1 MKIHDAKPKTPRQSR
16 RRVGR
21 GHGSGYGRTS
31 GRGEKGAKSRSGWS
45 IKPGFEGGTLPLVR
59 RLPKRGFSNYLF
71 RTAWAEVN
79 VDQLARFDA
88 GSTVDEAAL
97 KAAGLIKGRYDKV
110 VVLGRGDL
118 EVALTV
124 KVDRVTRG
132 AGAKIT
138 AAGGTVEL
146 VEGEAVAAAAPV
158 EEVAEAPVEA
168 APADEAAEEAVEAS
182 EAEADAPA
190 EDAVSDDAAEDD
202 AAPDDAA
209 AEEEE

>member
-21 GHGSGYGRTS
+21 GHGSGYGRTA

-97 KAAGLIKGRYDKV
+97 KAAGLIKGGYDKV
-110 VVLGRGDL
+110 VILGRGDL

-124 KVDRVTRG
+124 RVDRVTRG
-132 AGAKIT
+132 AVAKIT

-146 VEGEAVAAAAPV
+146 VEGEAEAAAAP
-158 EEVAEAPVEA
+158 EPEAAVAEQA
-168 APADEAAEEAVEAS
+168 AADEAGDDS
-182 EAEADAPA
+182 EAEADVP
-190 EDAVSDDAAEDD
+190 VSDDADAGDD
-202 AAPDDAA
+202 AAPDDEA